1 MATDF
6 LTDKMTEIQE
16 CWNRIKK
23 IITLTTINSDS
34 GNKLEKDITLM
45 DDLLSNNN
53 NNDTGNIDKRNISD
67 ITSKEFNNIMN
78 EIDDD
83 IKTNDTA
90 LDNNSKP
97 ESNEEY
103 SKLSKIQ
110 KDFIAKPVMY
120 SNNIFGCFYFR
131 VFFICF

>member
-90 LDNNSKP
+90 ADNNSKP
-97 ESNEEY
+97 VSNEDY

-110 KDFIAKPVMY
+110 KDFIAKPVMC
-120 SNNIFGCFYFR
+120 SNNIFGFLF
-131 VFFICF
+131 